1 MASIIGNG
9 IVIIVLAILIFFS
22 GRSALRQFKRELNG
36 GGCSCCSGGC
46 NGCSSCKTTGASGC
60 NCGNK

>member
-9 IVIIVLAILIFFS
+9 IVIIALAIIIFFS

-36 GGCSCCSGGC
+36 GGCAGCGGSCSGSC
-46 NGCSSCKTTGASGC
+46 SGCSACQPKKS
-60 NCGNK
+60 